1 MFYVK
6 RYWYHKFNLNRL
18 EPDGGSLYSPVPIV
32 TQEYP
37 EPDGELI
44 VL

>member
-1 MFYVK
+1 MFYAK

-18 EPDGGSLYSPVPIV
+18 EADGGSLYSPVPIDA
-32 TQEYP
+32 QEYP